1 MTTCWF
7 LLACVFVWHL
17 GQSRATW
24 ELSILDDG
32 LLEPNK
38 KLRLTLMDPVN
49 TILGDN
55 KKLRVVVVNAENGKL
70 NIVLI

>member
-1 MTTCWF
+1 
-7 LLACVFVWHL
+7 
-17 GQSRATW
+17 
-24 ELSILDDG
+24 
-32 LLEPNK
+32 
-38 KLRLTLMDPVN
+38 MDPVN